1 MQENEKSSLQ
11 GQAFLPF
18 LQGKQLKPDF
28 ATETPFPASSASYSK
43 LSVFHSYLW
52 QYIPIKSCRNNCHI
66 SVCTGFSQNTF
77 DGSVS

>member
-28 ATETPFPASSASYSK
+28 ATETPFPASLTSYSK